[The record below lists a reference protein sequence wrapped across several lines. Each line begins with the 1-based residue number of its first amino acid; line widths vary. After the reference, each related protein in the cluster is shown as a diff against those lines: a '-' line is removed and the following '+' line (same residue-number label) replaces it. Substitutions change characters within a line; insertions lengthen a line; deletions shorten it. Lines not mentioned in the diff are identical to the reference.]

1 MAFSEDECSNLMVRT
16 SGGVGFS
23 IKFKLVLDLG
33 QGLEEGVIDL
43 LVEEALDGCLDEPGL
58 ESISPMSSYVSTAS
72 SILGFSIFKSKFVL
86 DLGQGL
92 V

>member
-58 ESISPMSSYVSTAS
+58 DSISPMSSYVSTAS
-72 SILGFSIFKSKFVL
+72 SMGFSIFKSKFVL

>member
-33 QGLEEGVIDL
+33 QGLEGLIDL

-72 SILGFSIFKSKFVL
+72 SMGFSIFMSKFVL
-86 DLGQGL
+86 DLGQGF

>member
-1 MAFSEDECSNLMVRT
+1 MAFSEDECSNLIVVT

-23 IKFKLVLDLG
+23 SELVLDLG
-33 QGLEEGVIDL
+33 QGLEVVIDL

-58 ESISPMSSYVSTAS
+58 ESISPMSSYVSIAS
-72 SILGFSIFKSKFVL
+72 SMGFSIKSKLVL